1 MNLAGMSVSFIPS
14 QVGRKSQR
22 SLPLNGRPHKLLM
35 ADFVLCFTKLGYIF
49 GILNP
54 WRWGSSADPFD
65 ELYPSYKNIKSILL
79 HTIMVITQS
88 FFLLSLPFFLFLP
101 FSWLFIYLIGCW
113 AIHQVFY
120 LLLNGRTIRL
130 EPSKNILQKSKYDSE
145 YWIYMNGVSV
155 GKDWMQSN
163 LDRLSR
169 TFGRR
174 VHGVLNPTDGI
185 IFDLIQCLVCS
196 SFAESV

>member
-1 MNLAGMSVSFIPS
+1 MSVSFIPS
-14 QVGRKSQR
+14 QIGKKSQA
-22 SLPLNGRPHKLLM
+22 SLPLNDPPHKLLL
-35 ADFVLCFTKLGYIF
+35 ADVILCSTKWAFLLGI
-49 GILNP
+49 IRP
-54 WRWGSSADPFD
+54 WRMGSSADPFD
-65 ELYPSYKNIKSILL
+65 ELYPSYKNIKSVII
-79 HTIMVITQS
+79 HTIMVFTQS

-101 FSWLFIYLIGCW
+101 ISWLFIYLAVCW

-120 LLLNGRTIRL
+120 FLLNGRSITL
-130 EPSKNILQKSKYDSE
+130 EASKNIVQKPKYDSE

-163 LDRLSR
+163 LDRLSK

-196 SFAESV
+196 TFYRIGCT